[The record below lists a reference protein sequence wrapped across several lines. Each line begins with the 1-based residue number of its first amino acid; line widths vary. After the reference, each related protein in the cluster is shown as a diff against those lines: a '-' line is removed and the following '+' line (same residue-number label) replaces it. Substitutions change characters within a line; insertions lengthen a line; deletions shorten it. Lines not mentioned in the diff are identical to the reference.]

1 MIFWEGVVAGVTV
14 CGSVKCV
21 VFLERA
27 VPWMSL
33 GMLLVGLRCSVLA
46 AAFCADGGVCMLGGV
61 MFLGRPRGCV
71 IVVDVGGMT
80 I

>member
-46 AAFCADGGVCMLGGV
+46 AAFCADGGCACLVVLCFWGV
-61 MFLGRPRGCV
+61 PEGV
-71 IVVDVGGMT
+71 
-80 I
+80 